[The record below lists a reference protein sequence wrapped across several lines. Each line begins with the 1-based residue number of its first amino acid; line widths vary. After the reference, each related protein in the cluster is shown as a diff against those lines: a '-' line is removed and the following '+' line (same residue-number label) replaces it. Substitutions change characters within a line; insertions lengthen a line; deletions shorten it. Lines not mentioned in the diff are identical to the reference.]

1 MLCSVTVEAF
11 GFIFI
16 KWEEAETCHHSF
28 YTFTLNLNMALS
40 ELWKRS
46 HFHAGLFFN
55 GTYYILKLFKY
66 SSQVLY
72 VTVIGLVNKEKTG
85 FLSVHSFTV

>member
-11 GFIFI
+11 GFIFV
-16 KWEEAETCHHSF
+16 KWEEVETCHHSF

-46 HFHAGLFFN
+46 HFHAGFFLMVH
-55 GTYYILKLFKY
+55 I
-66 SSQVLY
+66 
-72 VTVIGLVNKEKTG
+72 I
-85 FLSVHSFTV
+85 FLNSLNIVVRCYM